1 MAIIRANQ
9 LADGA
14 TLDADICIV
23 GAGAAGITLARALE
37 KSGFRICLLES
48 GDYHPDEKV
57 QSLYDLQNEGYPIRE
72 NFMSRARYFGGS
84 CNLWAGRNMR
94 MSRIDFLKRD
104 WVPNSGWPL
113 SYEELE
119 PYYQHAERVLGVPAF
134 SRFTAVDAVPHIEPR
149 EKQLF
154 VAEELDPTVALW
166 GIKPMRFGKVNK
178 TALRR
183 SRSIDV
189 YLNANVTE
197 IVPTPDGCAVEHLAV
212 RTLEGKQLTARARTF
227 VLASGG
233 LENARLLLVSR
244 RQHPQGLG
252 NHHDVVGRY
261 FLDHPR
267 AIHGRIRV
275 NDSVSLPCL
284 TGIPLADGK
293 FQLGIA
299 LSEQEQRKAR
309 VLNSYVSLEPAL
321 SEMAEKQYGRSI
333 NVMKV
338 LLRHGYAGKRTSL
351 SRIDTSGARDL
362 IYLLTPKEIMPH
374 FLYRPYAM
382 LKRKVRKNRS
392 VGHLTLINFCEQVPD
407 RDSRV
412 TLSDK
417 RDALGMNM
425 LRLDWRVGEAERH
438 SVRHLHQLIGNSV
451 EQCGIGTLETSPESV
466 AELQFTDASHHMGT
480 TRMNDDA
487 REGVVDRNCRVH
499 GLDNLFM
506 GGSSVFATAGHANPT
521 LTIVALTLRLAE
533 HLEQHAKPA

>member
-9 LADGA
+9 LADG
-14 TLDADICIV
+14 TVIDADICIV

-37 KSGFRICLLES
+37 DSGFRICLLES

-94 MSRIDFLKRD
+94 MSRIDFTRRD

-113 SYEELE
+113 SYDELE

-134 SRFTAVDAVPHIEPR
+134 SRFTVVDAVPHIEAR

-154 VAEELDPTVALW
+154 AAGQLDPTVALW
-166 GIKPMRFGKVNK
+166 GIKPMRFGRVNK
-178 TALRR
+178 SALRK

-197 IVPTPDGCAVEHLAV
+197 IVPTADGRAIEHLEV
-212 RTLEGKQLTARARTF
+212 RTLEGKQLRARARNF

-244 RQHPQGLG
+244 RLHEQGLG
-252 NHHDVVGRY
+252 NRHDVVGRY

-267 AIHGRIRV
+267 AIYGRIRV

-309 VLNSYVSLEPAL
+309 VLNSYVSMEPAL

-333 NVMKV
+333 NVAKV
-338 LLRHGYAGKRTSL
+338 LLRHGYAGNRTSL
-351 SRIDTSGARDL
+351 SRIDTSSARDL

-417 RDALGMNM
+417 RDALGMHT
-425 LRLDWRVGEAERH
+425 LKLDWRVGEAERH
-438 SVRHLHQLIGNSV
+438 SIRHLHQLIGNSV
-451 EQCGIGTLETSPESV
+451 EECGIGTLETRPEI
-466 AELQFTDASHHMGT
+466 AEELQFTDASHHMGT
-480 TRMNDDA
+480 TRMSDEV
-487 REGVVDRNCRVH
+487 REGVVDRNSKVH
-499 GLDNLFM
+499 GLANLFV

-533 HLEQHAKPA
+533 HLKQQARPA